1 MERKKALFEKPAK
14 KQKKEFK
21 NIFEKEAYKQEHE
34 TTSHNGS
41 LKYDISRSIIF
52 Q

>member
-21 NIFEKEAYKQEHE
+21 NIFEKKHINKNMRLLV
-34 TTSHNGS
+34 TMVH
-41 LKYDISRSIIF
+41 
-52 Q
+52 